1 MIDRILVVCVGNIC
15 RSPTA
20 EVLLRDRLKD
30 RGIHV
35 ESAGLAAIVGAPV
48 DPVAESVLKDNGLSA
63 AEHVARQ
70 LSREMVSAAAMVV
83 AMDKRHISALQA
95 LSPEARGKTFLLGRW
110 QGELAIP
117 DPYGRDRAAFER
129 VFGLI
134 RDAVDSW
141 TKRL

>member
-30 RGIHV
+30 RGIHI
-35 ESAGLAAIVGAPV
+35 ESAGLAAVVGAPV
-48 DPVAESVLKDNGLSA
+48 DPVAESVLGDNGLSA
-63 AEHVARQ
+63 GAHVARQ

-83 AMDKRHISALQA
+83 AMDKRHISAIQA

-117 DPYGRDRAAFER
+117 DPYGRDRVAFEHA
-129 VFGLI
+129 FKLI

>member
-35 ESAGLAAIVGAPV
+35 ESAGLAAVVGAPV
-48 DPVAESVLKDNGLSA
+48 DPVAESVLVDNGLSA
-63 AEHVARQ
+63 IEHTARQ

-83 AMDKRHISALQA
+83 AMDKRHISAIQA

-110 QGELAIP
+110 QGQLAIP
-117 DPYGRDRAAFER
+117 DPYGRDRATFER

-141 TKRL
+141 AKRL

>member
-30 RGIHV
+30 RGIQV
-35 ESAGLAAIVGAPV
+35 ESAGLAAIVGASV
-48 DPVAESVLKDNGLSA
+48 DPIAESVLQANGLTA
-63 AEHVARQ
+63 AGHVARQ

-83 AMDKRHISALQA
+83 AMDKRHISAIQA

-117 DPYGRDRAAFER
+117 DPYGRDRGAFEHA
-129 VFGLI
+129 FGLI

>member
-30 RGIHV
+30 GSVHV
-35 ESAGLAAIVGAPV
+35 ESAGLAAVVGAPV
-48 DPVAESVLKDNGLSA
+48 DPVAQSVLEDNGLSA
-63 AEHVARQ
+63 AGHVARQ
-70 LSREMVSAAAMVV
+70 ITREMIGSAAMIVV
-83 AMDKRHISALQA
+83 MDKRHVSAIQA

-110 QGELAIP
+110 QGDVPIP
-117 DPYGRDRAAFER
+117 DPYGRDREAFER
-129 VFGLI
+129 AYAMI